1 MQNKKL
7 IVSIFIIIVAVFAGC
22 FVLRNTNQK
31 EDSSIIVVKDPLDTV
46 PGEGAEFETNEYILG
61 NREDLISFSIYP
73 NTSLPKQIIS
83 YRGTIKGGYFF
94 EANILVGITDKNKNM
109 LLQSNAVATTD
120 WMTADPVGFEG
131 YLDFSTIPSGEAY
144 IEIHNDN
151 ASGLPENDKAIYIP
165 IIIQ

>member
-7 IVSIFIIIVAVFAGC
+7 IVSILIIIITIVVGC
-22 FVLRNTNQK
+22 FVVRNTKQV
-31 EDSSIIVVKDPLDTV
+31 EVVDDSWKDEPLDTV
-46 PGEGAEFETNEYILG
+46 PGEGAEFENNEDILG